1 MKTALVLVVTLLI
14 ALLTAACASSNG
26 GFVND
31 DIHACAPGDP
41 VTIEAGVERL
51 ELGMDPRGIN
61 STEQLTIRVRV
72 TNLTDDEI
80 EVVSVR
86 TDQSS
91 ETSAYRIENAYR
103 EFKETIAEGEDHI
116 FEIPS
121 RGQNMTTGA
130 GYVTSRRVELTVA
143 VSLANGDVYRCRF
156 AV

>member
-1 MKTALVLVVTLLI
+1 MKTALLPV
-14 ALLTAACASSNG
+14 ALLSALFIAACASSNG

-31 DIHACAPGDP
+31 DIHMCAPGDP
-41 VTIEAGVERL
+41 ITIEAGVERQD
-51 ELGMDPRGIN
+51 LGMDPRGIN
-61 STEQLTIRVRV
+61 STEQLMVRVRV

-80 EVVSVR
+80 EVVSIR
-86 TDQSS
+86 TEQSS
-91 ETSAYRIENAYR
+91 ETSAYRIENSYR
-103 EFKETIAEGEDHI
+103 EFKEKIAEGEDHV

-121 RGQNMTTGA
+121 RGQNMTAGA